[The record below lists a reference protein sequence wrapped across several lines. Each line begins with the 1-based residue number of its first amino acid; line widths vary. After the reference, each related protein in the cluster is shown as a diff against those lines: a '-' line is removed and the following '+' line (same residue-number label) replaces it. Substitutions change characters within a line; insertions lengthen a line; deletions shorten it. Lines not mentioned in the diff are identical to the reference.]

1 MAAQKPERPTAP
13 TTTISGSNVVI
24 DWQAPDENGSPIYSY
39 IIQIRRADG
48 TSFATDSTDCDGNKA
63 AIVSQTQCTVPIS
76 TLRAA
81 SFQLPWGAS
90 IHAKIT
96 AINLY
101 GLSEESP
108 VGNGAYI
115 LTAPDRPVNLAEF
128 YASRSATTLGLVWT
142 AGAANG
148 GAPVLDYR
156 ITY

>member
-1 MAAQKPERPTAP
+1 LAAQKPGRPTAP

-24 DWQAPDENGSPIYSY
+24 DWQAPAENGSPIYSN

-90 IHAKIT
+90 IHAKVT

-115 LTAPDRPVNLAEF
+115 LTPPDRPVNLAEF